1 MNKSRLLH
9 RIVRWIWIVAVTIL
23 MYSPNFT
30 YAQRSVPNG
39 ILTVAYRQLTDGK
52 LSNAVYQ
59 LQLFCW
65 SNSCSLTTLTLNL
78 CIDGIFYPAIM
89 RSSTSE
95 GNLSVETQGDTT
107 LIVKENTMGA
117 TLLYRFDY
125 ISRLYEQSNKT
136 FLEITGFSGSAIKNS
151 DILGRA
157 ISWELIPLQ
166 GRYPRV
172 KIDCDASLESIPI
185 PIPMP
190 ERTK

>member
-1 MNKSRLLH
+1 MNKSQLLQE
-9 RIVRWIWIVAVTIL
+9 VARWMWIVAVTIL
-23 MYSPNFT
+23 IYFPNLT
-30 YAQRSVPNG
+30 YAQPSVPNG
-39 ILTVAYRQLTDGK
+39 ILTVAYRQLLDGK
-52 LSNAVYQ
+52 ISNAVYQ

-78 CIDGIFYPAIM
+78 CMDGVFYPAIM

-125 ISRLYEQSNKT
+125 ISRLHEQYNRI
-136 FLEITGFSGSAIKNS
+136 FFEITGFSGSAMKNS
-151 DILGRA
+151 AILGRT

-166 GRYPRV
+166 GRHPRV

-185 PIPMP
+185 PMP